1 MGYTLVRAFGK
12 DGIQALELDALAPGI
27 AASANRILQSAYGDR
42 FKVEIRT
49 TRIGGQGKRAKQI
62 EDFLIYV
69 YDEDGEESLLE
80 DKSGGEVVW
89 IKRAL
94 YDAFAVVRRRNTGFA
109 FRTCFQDEADGAL
122 DGAAKTAYM
131 AMIAASHRES
141 GLRHTLV
148 ISHSQEVLTAIDQ
161 KITMEAL

>member
-1 MGYTLVRAFGK
+1 
-12 DGIQALELDALAPGI
+12 
-27 AASANRILQSAYGDR
+27 
-42 FKVEIRT
+42 
-49 TRIGGQGKRAKQI
+49 
-62 EDFLIYV
+62 V

-109 FRTCFQDEADGAL
+109 FRTCFQDEADGA
-122 DGAAKTAYM
+122 AKTAYV

-141 GLRHTLV
+141 GVRTRWSSV
-148 ISHSQEVLTAIDQ
+148 IR
-161 KITMEAL
+161 KKC